1 MKKPFL
7 HAFSAGVYIVLIVS
21 IINFFDGG
29 TKEDTI
35 LAPIV
40 MLSLLVLSV
49 AFMAFVFF
57 YEPIRMYGDGDKSGA
72 LEFFG
77 KTLASFAC
85 LVVLFALILLIW
97 TYY

>member
-7 HAFSAGVYIVLIVS
+7 HALSAGSYIVLIVS
-21 IINFFDGG
+21 IINFFDGSN
-29 TKEDTI
+29 KEDTI

-40 MLSLLVLSV
+40 MLSLLVFSV

-57 YEPIRMYGDGDKSGA
+57 YEPIRMYGDGDKKGA

-77 KTLASFAC
+77 KTLASFASI
-85 LVVLFALILLIW
+85 VILFGIIFLIW
-97 TYY
+97 N

>member
-7 HAFSAGVYIVLIVS
+7 HALSASSYIVLIVS
-21 IINFFDGG
+21 LINFFQGG

-40 MLSLLVLSV
+40 MLSLLVFSV

-57 YEPIRMYGDGDKSGA
+57 YEPIRMYGEGDKKGA

-77 KTLASFAC
+77 KTLACFAC
-85 LVVLFALILLIW
+85 LVVLSALILLIW
-97 TYY
+97 TNY